1 MEATMLTC
9 MPFAR
14 CRGGQLAQQQEE
26 EEEARKREERRQQK
40 KQAEEAEQKAR
51 EEEPRAARMAKQ
63 VREPPLRAQ
72 RLWAVGVRVCCC
84 PAWPTDAEWN

>member
-1 MEATMLTC
+1 MMAGLSSWKPPVWVAMLTC

-51 EEEPRAARMAKQ
+51 EEEARAARMAKQ
-63 VREPPLRAQ
+63 VRQAPHVQ
-72 RLWAVGVRVCCC
+72 G
-84 PAWPTDAEWN
+84 